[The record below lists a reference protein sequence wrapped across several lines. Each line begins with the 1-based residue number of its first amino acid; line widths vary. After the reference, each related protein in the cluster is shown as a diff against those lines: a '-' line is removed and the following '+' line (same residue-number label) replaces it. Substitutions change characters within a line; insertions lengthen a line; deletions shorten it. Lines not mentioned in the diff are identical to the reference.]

1 MIPSSTTKILTPMR
15 VSKKTE
21 NHHRHIW
28 WWFPCSI
35 EFANEKKSFCIFAA
49 LITFC
54 WMVCPPA
61 IADWINLSGAQN
73 APNIAEIYINDD
85 HVKVELEIFVKDLV
99 TFDRLIPDEF
109 FAGTRIKR
117 GSLEERMQQ
126 FSNED
131 LQVIADN
138 GLKLQANL
146 KLIEPRFRKERPWP
160 IRSKINPY
168 TGQPI
173 PGPPKDKRVLYAEL
187 VYPFTHKPQ
196 SLTIIPPLDVES
208 KIGKVPIGFMT
219 YHKGAPLHD
228 FKYLS
233 GPSTVTLDWAD
244 PWYSQFEKKALRR
257 WQIGGVM
264 SFLYIEPYEVRHEI
278 LARVKDLA
286 AWIDLGLRGDEFIE
300 ADENDLL
307 KKRVGEFFLER
318 DKTLIDGKKLR
329 PILDRVSFVKYS
341 TTAST
346 FVVQPEQLP
355 INTAMVGVI
364 ITYLTEGISQKVTNE
379 WDLWSDRIQ
388 KVPTNAID
396 PAGPFPSEVTPDDN
410 VLTWNNFL
418 KTYQIP
424 TVAEVGVDESL
435 TMLKIPLAS
444 ILCLMALLP
453 LGLQIKKRRK
463 NAGSIGLPIGLAALL
478 IAGSFLLYPFSKVA
492 VAKPAVMAPK
502 MTDKDA
508 VGVLNSLLKNIYRS
522 FDFREEED
530 VYDRLATSV
539 SGNLLSEIYLQN
551 RKSMVVT
558 QAGGARARVK
568 EIEILDVNVNQL
580 DDHPLGRLF
589 HARWTATGTVG
600 HWGHIHIRKNR
611 YEANI
616 TVEPVD
622 GAWKIT
628 GLELLEE
635 KRIDSYAKAK
645 T

>member
-1 MIPSSTTKILTPMR
+1 MT
-15 VSKKTE
+15 
-21 NHHRHIW
+21 
-28 WWFPCSI
+28 
-35 EFANEKKSFCIFAA
+35 
-49 LITFC
+49 
-54 WMVCPPA
+54 CPPA
-61 IADWINLSGAQN
+61 NADWINLSGAQN
-73 APNIAEIYINDD
+73 APNIAEININED
-85 HVKVELEIFVKDLV
+85 HIKIELEIFVNDLV

-117 GSLEERMQQ
+117 ATLDERLQQ

-138 GLKLQANL
+138 GQKLQASL
-146 KLIEPRFRKERPWP
+146 KLIEPRFRKERSSSIPW
-160 IRSKINPY
+160 KVNPY

-187 VYPFTHKPQ
+187 IYPFTSKPQ
-196 SLTIIPPLDVES
+196 SLTIVPPLDEEG
-208 KIGKVPIGFMT
+208 KISKVPIGFMT

-233 GPSTVTLDWAD
+233 EPSTMTLDWAD

-257 WQIGGVM
+257 WQLGGVM
-264 SFLYIEPYEVRHEI
+264 SFLYMEPYEVRHEI

-286 AWIDLGLRGDEFIE
+286 AWMDLGLRGDEFIE
-300 ADENDLL
+300 VDENDLL
-307 KKRVGEFFLER
+307 KKRVGEFFLKR
-318 DKTLIDGKKLR
+318 DKTLIDGRQLR

-364 ITYLTEGISQKVTNE
+364 ITYLTDGLPQQVTNE
-379 WDLWSDRIQ
+379 WDLWSDHIQ

-396 PAGPFPSEVTPDDN
+396 PAGGLPSYVTPDDN
-410 VLTWNNFL
+410 VLTWTNFL
-418 KTYQIP
+418 KKYVVP
-424 TVAEVGVDESL
+424 TVAKIEVDESL
-435 TMLKIPLAS
+435 TTMKIPLAS
-444 ILCLMALLP
+444 VLCLLALLP

-463 NAGSIGLPIGLAALL
+463 NAGSSIGLQIGLAVVL
-478 IAGSFLLYPFSKVA
+478 IAGSVLLYPFLKVA
-492 VAKPAVMAPK
+492 VAKPAVLAPK
-502 MTDKDA
+502 MTNDKA
-508 VGVLNSLLKNIYRS
+508 VTVLNSLLKNIYRS

-539 SGNLLSEIYLQN
+539 SGDLLSEIYLQN

-568 EIEILDVNVNQL
+568 EVKILDVDVASV
-580 DDHPLGRLF
+580 DDRPLGLLF
-589 HARWTATGTVG
+589 HARWTAMGTVG
-600 HWGHIHIRKNR
+600 HWGHIHMRKNQ
-611 YEANI
+611 YDANI

-635 KRIDSYAKAK
+635 KRIDPYANPKRGNN
-645 T
+645 

>member
-1 MIPSSTTKILTPMR
+1 MICPAN
-15 VSKKTE
+15 SKLNDGMIKE
-21 NHHRHIW
+21 VFNI
-28 WWFPCSI
+28 
-35 EFANEKKSFCIFAA
+35 ALLAA
-49 LITFC
+49 FC
-54 WMVCPPA
+54 WMACPPA
-61 IADWINLSGAQN
+61 NADWINLSGAQN

-85 HVKVELEIFVKDLV
+85 HVKVELEIFVNDLV

-117 GSLEERMQQ
+117 ATLDERMQQ

-146 KLIEPRFRKERPWP
+146 KLIEPRFRKERPSP

-187 VYPFTHKPQ
+187 IYPFKQKPQ
-196 SLTIIPPLDVES
+196 SLTIIPPLDAES
-208 KIGKVPIGFMT
+208 KISKVPIGFMT

-233 GPSTVTLDWAD
+233 EPSTVTFDWVD

-307 KKRVGEFFLER
+307 KKRVGEFFLKR
-318 DKTLIDGKKLR
+318 DKTLIDGRQLR

-364 ITYLTEGISQKVTNE
+364 ITYLTEGYLSRSQTNGTSGQIISKR
-379 WDLWSDRIQ
+379 SR
-388 KVPTNAID
+388 PM
-396 PAGPFPSEVTPDDN
+396 PST
-410 VLTWNNFL
+410 
-418 KTYQIP
+418 
-424 TVAEVGVDESL
+424 
-435 TMLKIPLAS
+435 
-444 ILCLMALLP
+444 
-453 LGLQIKKRRK
+453 R
-463 NAGSIGLPIGLAALL
+463 
-478 IAGSFLLYPFSKVA
+478 
-492 VAKPAVMAPK
+492 PAVC
-502 MTDKDA
+502 
-508 VGVLNSLLKNIYRS
+508 
-522 FDFREEED
+522 
-530 VYDRLATSV
+530 
-539 SGNLLSEIYLQN
+539 
-551 RKSMVVT
+551 
-558 QAGGARARVK
+558 
-568 EIEILDVNVNQL
+568 
-580 DDHPLGRLF
+580 PLM
-589 HARWTATGTVG
+589 
-600 HWGHIHIRKNR
+600 
-611 YEANI
+611 
-616 TVEPVD
+616 
-622 GAWKIT
+622 
-628 GLELLEE
+628 
-635 KRIDSYAKAK
+635 
-645 T
+645 